1 MSALKHLRIKIQV
14 PSNFNY
20 MEIFLVYLAGV
31 MMTTVLFLSFRRV
44 VNVLYSFLG
53 NSPASEI

>member
-1 MSALKHLRIKIQV
+1 MSELKHLRIKIQV
-14 PSNFNY
+14 PSNLDY